1 MDEATE
7 RKVRDL
13 KLKIL
18 KTEKELA
25 ATQHTMNLGAWLKA
39 GHAGQIHR
47 TAEKDRLR
55 LEAKLAELKAKLEVV
70 APGSSAPKEKPKR
83 AAKQTTP
90 EEKPAPATKRAAAK
104 KTAAKKPARKPARK

>member
-1 MDEATE
+1 MDEAAE
-7 RKVRDL
+7 RKIRDL

-18 KTEKELA
+18 KAEKELA

-55 LEAKLAELKAKLEVV
+55 LEAKLVELKAKLEEV
-70 APGSSAPKEKPKR
+70 APESTAPAEKPKR
-83 AAKQTTP
+83 AAKPATP
-90 EEKPAPATKRAAAK
+90 EEKPAKTTKKTAAK
-104 KTAAKKPARKPARK
+104 KTAAKKPVRKSARK

>member
-13 KLKIL
+13 KLRIL

-25 ATQHTMNLGAWLKA
+25 ATQHTMHLGAWLGA

-55 LEAKLAELKAKLEVV
+55 LEAKLEELKAKLEEV
-70 APGSSAPKEKPKR
+70 APGSSAPTEKPKR
-83 AAKQTTP
+83 TATQTIT
-90 EEKPAPATKRAAAK
+90 EVKPAKAPKKAAAK
-104 KTAAKKPARKPARK
+104 KTAAQKPARK

>member
-25 ATQHTMNLGAWLKA
+25 ATQHTMNLGAWLGA
-39 GHAGQIHR
+39 GHAGQMHR
-47 TAEKDRLR
+47 TAEKDRQR
-55 LEAKLAELKAKLEVV
+55 LEAKLAELKAKLEEL
-70 APGSSAPKEKPKR
+70 APGSTAPAAKPK
-83 AAKQTTP
+83 AAAVTGETAR
-90 EEKPAPATKRAAAK
+90 EPARPTKKATAK
-104 KTAAKKPARKPARK
+104 KTATSKTVRKSAGK